1 EAPGARLIVGGAGD
15 EAYRAEI
22 DALIARHNVGDRV
35 EWLGFIDEVAKP
47 GFFQRID
54 ALAMPSAFECFG
66 LVAAEALG
74 AGVPVIVS
82 PTVGVADMI
91 ADADCGI
98 IVPPRADALAAC
110 LRSLGDGAQ
119 LARWRAN
126 ARPTALRLFSFG
138 AHGARLR
145 DVYDTMVSARRP

>member
-1 EAPGARLIVGGAGD
+1 M
-15 EAYRAEI
+15 
-22 DALIARHNVGDRV
+22 IARHNVGDRV
-35 EWLGFIDEVAKP
+35 EWLGFVDAAAKP
-47 GFFQRID
+47 GFFQSID

-91 ADADCGI
+91 ADADCGT

-110 LRSLGDGAQ
+110 LRSLGDGVE

-126 ARPTALRLFSFG
+126 ARPAALRLFSFG
-138 AHGARLR
+138 AHGACLR
-145 DVYDTMVSARRP
+145 DLYDAMISARQS